1 MNGEYFMKKDRYINI
16 ILAALAIII
25 VLPILLLSFYTVP
38 YNDDFATIWDVTQKM
53 QNTGKGMFDS
63 ALALTIG
70 RFENWGGFYAGS
82 FFNYFINPYIRWGI
96 IGHQITI
103 FAINL
108 VWVAALF
115 LFIRV
120 IMCDI
125 CKVKDW
131 KSTLIIYIGLLL
143 CFFDLYYYSETT
155 YWYCTAVS
163 YVLLAAAMLYG
174 IALDIHYVVTGK
186 KRYAFGGI
194 ICGLLASGSSLN
206 LVALNCGLALLVV
219 IYSIAIKKWHRSLVY
234 FTASLLSGLLNASA
248 PGNFVRSGGDFNI
261 YRVMDTLFFSFTQF
275 VFRILRLMKHSPFL
289 LILIIM
295 FFCML
300 FFKKSEDSGIRWGHL
315 VFLAILVLIGGT
327 VVNFPVI
334 LGYGKEYFPDRCLYV
349 EDYVIYLGAFAF
361 IYWMAEVCKRN
372 HIDSKMKF
380 NILLPVMMLLCVIVG
395 WHNMGSN
402 IKHCLTLQSI
412 REIADGTAADY
423 YVYWNSVLEEIK
435 NADSATVLVEREEK
449 NRNSLILQDIT
460 LTEDSDDWV
469 NRAVASC
476 YKKKTVILKIK
487 DKENL

>member
-143 CFFDLYYYSETT
+143 CFFDLYYY
-155 YWYCTAVS
+155 Y
-163 YVLLAAAMLYG
+163 
-174 IALDIHYVVTGK
+174 
-186 KRYAFGGI
+186 
-194 ICGLLASGSSLN
+194 N
-206 LVALNCGLALLVV
+206 
-219 IYSIAIKKWHRSLVY
+219 
-234 FTASLLSGLLNASA
+234 
-248 PGNFVRSGGDFNI
+248 
-261 YRVMDTLFFSFTQF
+261 
-275 VFRILRLMKHSPFL
+275 
-289 LILIIM
+289 
-295 FFCML
+295 
-300 FFKKSEDSGIRWGHL
+300 
-315 VFLAILVLIGGT
+315 
-327 VVNFPVI
+327 
-334 LGYGKEYFPDRCLYV
+334 
-349 EDYVIYLGAFAF
+349 
-361 IYWMAEVCKRN
+361 
-372 HIDSKMKF
+372 
-380 NILLPVMMLLCVIVG
+380 
-395 WHNMGSN
+395 
-402 IKHCLTLQSI
+402 
-412 REIADGTAADY
+412 
-423 YVYWNSVLEEIK
+423 
-435 NADSATVLVEREEK
+435 
-449 NRNSLILQDIT
+449 
-460 LTEDSDDWV
+460 
-469 NRAVASC
+469 
-476 YKKKTVILKIK
+476 
-487 DKENL
+487 